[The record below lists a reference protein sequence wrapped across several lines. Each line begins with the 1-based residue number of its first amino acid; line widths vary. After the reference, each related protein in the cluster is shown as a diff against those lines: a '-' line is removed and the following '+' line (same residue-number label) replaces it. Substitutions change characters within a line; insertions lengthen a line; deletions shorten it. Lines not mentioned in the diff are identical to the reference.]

1 MSHLGEHHQQ
11 TAIGAHQITL
21 PGFHIFVRLDRIALD
36 IDQSLESLRDSLL
49 GRGADPEL
57 LVELSQLTHQN
68 QS

>member
-1 MSHLGEHHQQ
+1 MSHLGENHQQ

-36 IDQSLESLRDSLL
+36 IDQSLESLRDSLF

-57 LVELSQLTHQN
+57 LVELCQLTHQN